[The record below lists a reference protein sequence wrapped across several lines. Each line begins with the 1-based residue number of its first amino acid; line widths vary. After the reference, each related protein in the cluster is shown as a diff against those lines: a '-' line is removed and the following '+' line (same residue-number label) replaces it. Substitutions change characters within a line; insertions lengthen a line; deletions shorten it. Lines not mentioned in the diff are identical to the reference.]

1 MTIQIAITG
10 PESTGKSTL
19 AQDLAL
25 HFKASCLKEYAREH
39 IASLDRKYSYEDVLI
54 IAERMIEE
62 RHKILDIRNQK
73 SEVRSQKKNRDSQI
87 TNNWQPSTDNSPTSD
102 FLFFDTEL
110 INIKIWLEFYEWN
123 VPNWITENIIKNP
136 FDLYL
141 LMDIDLPW
149 IPDEQRAN
157 PNDRAFLFQ
166 KFEDELKKI
175 KANYVIINGTENER
189 FKNAI
194 TAIKDYSRRV

>member
-1 MTIQIAITG
+1 MTTQIAITG

-19 AQDLAL
+19 AQDLAI
-25 HFKASCLKEYAREH
+25 HFKAPFLKEYAREY
-39 IASLDRKYSYEDVLI
+39 IASLDRKYTYEDVLI

-73 SEVRSQKKNRDSQI
+73 SEVRSQKKNRNSQI
-87 TNNWQPSTDNSPTSD
+87 TNNWQLSTDNSPTSD

-123 VPNWITENIIKNP
+123 VPSWITENIIKNP

-149 IPDEQRAN
+149 ISDEQRAN

>member
-1 MTIQIAITG
+1 
-10 PESTGKSTL
+10 
-19 AQDLAL
+19 
-25 HFKASCLKEYAREH
+25 
-39 IASLDRKYSYEDVLI
+39 
-54 IAERMIEE
+54 
-62 RHKILDIRNQK
+62 
-73 SEVRSQKKNRDSQI
+73 
-87 TNNWQPSTDNSPTSD
+87 
-102 FLFFDTEL
+102 
-110 INIKIWLEFYEWN
+110 
-123 VPNWITENIIKNP
+123 
-136 FDLYL
+136 
-141 LMDIDLPW
+141 MDIDLPW